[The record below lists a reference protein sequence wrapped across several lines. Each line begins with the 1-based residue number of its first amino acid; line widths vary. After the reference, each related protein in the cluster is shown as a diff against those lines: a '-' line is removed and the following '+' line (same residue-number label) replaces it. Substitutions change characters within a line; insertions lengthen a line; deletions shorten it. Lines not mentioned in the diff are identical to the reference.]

1 MGKKINE
8 KFLKVYIELDKVCCE
23 KFGITT
29 GGVGEYINRLNN
41 ARFAPDR
48 DEVLKR
54 LVAYRDNHKR
64 FYFEP
69 KAVKKDTKL
78 TNEDIK
84 WIMSFKKAVSG
95 KKDPVSVYL
104 KKAKKYVSK
113 RKFGNFM
120 KVVLSLGVIGIVGCF
135 IWYLGHEIFKIF

>member
-1 MGKKINE
+1 VGKKIND

-69 KAVKKDTKL
+69 KAVKKDSKL

-84 WIMSFKKAVSG
+84 WIMAFKKSVKA

-113 RKFGNFM
+113 KKFGKFL
-120 KVVLSLGVIGIVGCF
+120 KVVLTLGIIGAVAGVI
-135 IWYLGHEIFKIF
+135 YALAPQLGLI

>member
-1 MGKKINE
+1 MGKKIND

-48 DEVLKR
+48 DETLKR
-54 LVAYRDNHKR
+54 LVAYRDAHKR

-69 KAVKKDTKL
+69 KAVKKDSKL

-84 WIMSFKKAVSG
+84 WIMAFKKAVSG

-113 RKFGNFM
+113 RKFGTFL
-120 KVVLSLGVIGIVGCF
+120 KVTLSLVAVAVVG
-135 IWYLGHEIFKIF
+135 YVVAGPVLGLI

>member
-1 MGKKINE
+1 MSKKINE
-8 KFLKVYIELDKVCCE
+8 KFLKIYIELDKVCCE

-48 DEVLKR
+48 DETLKR
-54 LVAYRDNHKR
+54 LVSYRDTHKR

-69 KAVKKDTKL
+69 KAVKKDNKL
-78 TNEDIK
+78 TQADIK
-84 WIMSFKKAVSG
+84 WIMAFKKAVSG

-113 RKFGNFM
+113 RKFNNFL
-120 KVVLSLGVIGIVGCF
+120 KVVLALAAAGCAAGVA
-135 IWYLGHEIFKIF
+135 IWAMNQG

>member
-84 WIMSFKKAVSG
+84 PI
-95 KKDPVSVYL
+95 PVSKSYFKNL
-104 KKAKKYVSK
+104 IEKIDKYNNSASSSAAAAVATPSTDE
-113 RKFGNFM
+113 
-120 KVVLSLGVIGIVGCF
+120 VTLADA
-135 IWYLGHEIFKIF
+135 E

>member
-8 KFLKVYIELDKVCCE
+8 NFLKVYIELDKVCCE
-23 KFGITT
+23 KFGVST
-29 GGVGEYINRLNN
+29 GGIGEYINRLNN

-69 KAVKKDTKL
+69 KAVKKDSKL
-78 TNEDIK
+78 TKEDIK
-84 WIMSFKKAVSG
+84 WITNFKRDVL
-95 KKDPVSVYL
+95 KKRDPISKYL

-113 RKFGNFM
+113 KKFFGVL
-120 KVVLSLGVIGIVGCF
+120 KVVLGVGVVAGVAALVIHF
-135 IWYLGHEIFKIF
+135 LNQ